1 MHASLYVGGEW
12 RPTSVAKPVINPATG
27 ESVGTVAGAGPTN
40 LDDALAAAASGF
52 RLWSQTLAHE
62 RGRRLIDGCRLIRE
76 RIDAIARVMTLEQGK
91 PLAEAKGEIAT
102 SVDNL
107 EWMAEEATRAYGRIL
122 VPRTPCIQQFV
133 HREPI
138 GPVAAFT
145 PWNFPALT
153 PLRKIGGALA
163 AGCSL
168 ILKPSEET
176 PLTAFELVRAF
187 HDAGLPPGVL
197 NLVFG
202 RSAEISAHLIASP
215 VIRKVTFTGST
226 PVGKHLLGLA
236 AQGAKPAT
244 MELGGHAPVIVCDDV
259 DVPSAAAL
267 AVKAK
272 FRNAGQV
279 CTCPTRFFV
288 QAGVYE
294 AFVDAFNEATRKI
307 VIGNGLEAGVEMGPL
322 ANARQLASIEG
333 LVRDA
338 VDRGARLTAGGHRIG
353 NDGLFYA
360 PTVLADVPDAA
371 RMMSEEPFGPV
382 APIQKVASLDEAV
395 AKANALPFGLASYVM
410 TRSLSRAD
418 RLSRAIEAGMVV
430 VNHFAVSTPTS
441 PFGGVKE
448 SGYGSEGGI
457 EGLGAYLVTK
467 SVTMRLAGE
476 DLQP

>member
-12 RPTSVAKPVINPATG
+12 RRTSVAKPVINPATG
-27 ESVGTVAGAGPTN
+27 ESVGTVAGTEPAD
-40 LDDALAAAASGF
+40 LDDALATAAAGF
-52 RLWSQTLAHE
+52 RTWSQTLAHE

-122 VPRTPCIQQFV
+122 VPRTPGIQQFV

-226 PVGKHLLGLA
+226 TVGKHLLGLA
-236 AQGAKPAT
+236 AQGAKRAT

-259 DVPSAAAL
+259 DVPAAATL

-288 QAGVYE
+288 QQGVYD
-294 AFVDAFNEATRKI
+294 AFVDAFTAATRKI
-307 VIGNGLEAGVEMGPL
+307 VVGNGLEAGVEMGPL
-322 ANARQLASIEG
+322 ANARQLASIEA
-333 LVRDA
+333 LVGDA
-338 VDRGARLTAGGHRIG
+338 LAQGAHLTTGGERLG

-360 PTVLADVPDAA
+360 PTVLADVPDTA

-430 VNHFAVSTPTS
+430 VNHFTVSTPAS

-457 EGLGAYLVTK
+457 EGLDAYLVTK

>member
-1 MHASLYVGGEW
+1 MHASLYVGGQW
-12 RPTSVAKPVINPATG
+12 RETSATKPVINPATG
-27 ESVGTVAGAGPTN
+27 ARVGTVGAAGPAD
-40 LDDALAAAASGF
+40 LDDALTAAASGF
-52 RLWSQTLAHE
+52 RLWSTTLAHE
-62 RGRRLIDGCRLIRE
+62 RGRRLLDGCRLIRE
-76 RIDAIARVMTLEQGK
+76 RIDDIARIMTLEQGK

-122 VPRTPCIQQFV
+122 VPRTHGIQQFV

-153 PLRKIGGALA
+153 PLRKIAGALS

-236 AQGAKPAT
+236 AQGAKRAT

-259 DVPSAAAL
+259 DVASAAAL

-288 QAGVYE
+288 QEGVYD
-294 AFVDAFNEATRKI
+294 AFVDAFTAAARKI
-307 VIGNGLEAGVEMGPL
+307 VVGNGMEPGVEMGPL
-322 ANARQLASIEG
+322 ANARQLGAIEG

-338 VDRGARLTAGGHRIG
+338 VERGARITTGGGRIG
-353 NDGLFYA
+353 NDGLFYE

-430 VNHFAVSTPTS
+430 VNHFTVSTPSS

-448 SGYGSEGGI
+448 SGYGSEGGL
-457 EGLGAYLVTK
+457 EGLDAYLVTK